1 MTTVKHEVSIGFYEV
16 FRVFFLQCVC
26 VCVCVCVCLCME
38 GGKCSASRR
47 GTPLIFPS
55 RENPARE
62 TVEHVSLRHIA
73 QKMILLLI
81 FSHN

>member
-16 FRVFFLQCVC
+16 VRVFFLQCVRVC
-26 VCVCVCVCLCME
+26 VCVCVCVE

-55 RENPARE
+55 RKNPARG
-62 TVEHVSLRHIA
+62 TVEHVTLRHIA
-73 QKMILLLI
+73 QKMIILLI